1 MPLPRDTLTLFSM
14 SEIFNIVIGTAG
26 HIDHGKSTLV
36 RKLTGIDPDRLPE
49 EKERGLTIDLGFA
62 PFILKDGRRIGII
75 DVPGHEKF
83 VKNMVAGATS
93 LDGVILVIAADD
105 GIMPQTR
112 EHLNILRIL
121 DVKRGM
127 IALTKVDMAEPDMVE
142 LVEDEIRGMVAGTF
156 LENAPIFRVSSLTGA
171 GYEALIDGINKLA
184 VATPPRPTD
193 GIFRMPIQRVFS
205 AKGFGTIATGVPITG
220 KAKLGD
226 TLEILPLGKTSRV
239 RGLQAYK
246 GDVAEIRAG
255 HSSAV
260 NLSDI
265 DHAEVVRGMVMA
277 TPGYLHAADHVN
289 ARFRFLNEDVLKLK
303 NLSAVRLHTGTVEGL
318 GTLNLIEGQDLL
330 PGTDALV
337 QIRLAEPVVVAANDL
352 FVLRLQSPT
361 VVLGGGRILS
371 STLGRPKLNRAKLVE
386 DLKGAEAALGD
397 VRKTVEHLLRRAGS
411 DPVSMDSV
419 SKQALLPLA
428 QTYDLVGGLKQKGV
442 AVDLSDSKRLMH
454 RDGLA
459 EAADEIGRALEEFHK
474 ANPVSVGMDKIA
486 LRTATGLDP
495 EAFEAALALARNSGR
510 ATDERGYWRKAAHA
524 VALTAE
530 QEKLIEAARKL
541 LLADKFATPRVDEM
555 APKLGKTPQAVDKL
569 LKLMMQT
576 GEIVRLKDDIL
587 LHRDA
592 IAEAADVARRLCKE
606 LGEVGPAE
614 FRDAMKTSRKYVI
627 PLLEHLDAIGVTVR
641 HGDKRVLK
649 A

>member
-1 MPLPRDTLTLFSM
+1 MQD
-14 SEIFNIVIGTAG
+14 IFNIVIGTAG

-62 PFILKDGRRIGII
+62 PFTLKDGRRIGLI

-127 IALTKVDMAEPDMVE
+127 VALTKTDIAEPDMVE
-142 LVEDEIRGMVAGTF
+142 LVEDEIRLMLKGTF
-156 LENAPIFRVSSLTGA
+156 LESAPIFRVSSTTGA
-171 GYEALIDGINKLA
+171 GYDALIDGINKLA
-184 VATPPRPTD
+184 VATPPRATE
-193 GIFRMPIQRVFS
+193 GVFRMPIQRVFS
-205 AKGFGTIATGVPITG
+205 AKGFGTIATGVPISG
-220 KAKLGD
+220 KAKIGD
-226 TLEILPLGKTSRV
+226 TLEILPLGKSSRI

-246 GDVAEIRAG
+246 GDVTEIRAG

-265 DHAEVVRGMVMA
+265 DHTEVVRGMVMA

-289 ARFRFLNEDVLKLK
+289 ARFRFLNEEVLKLK
-303 NLSAVRLHTGTVEGL
+303 NGSAVRLHTGTVEGL
-318 GTLNLIEGQDLL
+318 GVLNLVEGQDLL
-330 PGTDALV
+330 PGTEALV
-337 QIRLAEPVVVAANDL
+337 QIRLSEPVAVAANDL

-371 STLGRPKLNRAKLVE
+371 STLGRPKMNRAKLIE

-397 VRKTVEHLLRRAGS
+397 VRKTLEHLIRRAGAV
-411 DPVSMDSV
+411 PVSLDAIA
-419 SKQALLPLA
+419 KQSLLPFA
-428 QTYDLVGGLKQKGV
+428 QAHDFVGGLKQKGLV
-442 AVDLSDSKRLMH
+442 TELPGTKRLLH

-459 EAADEIGRALEEFHK
+459 AAADAIGKSLEEFHK
-474 ANPVSVGMDKIA
+474 TNPVSVGMEKMA

-495 EAFEAALALARNSGR
+495 EAFEAALAFARNSGR
-510 ATDERGYWRKAAHA
+510 AAEDRGFWRKAAHA
-524 VALTAE
+524 VALTGE

-541 LLADKFATPRVDEM
+541 LLADKYATPRVDEM
-555 APKLGKTPQAVDKL
+555 AGKLGKTPQQVDKL

-576 GEIVRLKDDIL
+576 GEIVKLKDDIL

-592 IAEAADVARRLCKE
+592 IADAVSTARKLCTEK
-606 LGEVGPAE
+606 GEVGPSE

-641 HGDKRVLK
+641 QGDKRVLK
-649 A
+649 ASPASP

>member
-1 MPLPRDTLTLFSM
+1 MQD
-14 SEIFNIVIGTAG
+14 IFNIVIGTAG

-36 RKLTGIDPDRLPE
+36 RRLTGIDPDRLPE

-62 PFILKDGRRIGII
+62 PFTLKDGRRIGII

-93 LDGVILVIAADD
+93 LDGVILVVAADD

-127 IALTKVDMAEPDMVE
+127 IALTKVDIAEPDMVE
-142 LVEDEIRGMVAGTF
+142 LVEDEIRQMVRGTF
-156 LENAPIFRVSSLTGA
+156 LENAPIFRVSSHTGA
-171 GYEALIDGINKLA
+171 GYEALVDGINRMA
-184 VATPPRPTD
+184 AATPPRPAE

-205 AKGFGTIATGVPITG
+205 AKGFGTIATGVPISG
-220 KAKLGD
+220 RAKIGD
-226 TLEILPLGKTSRV
+226 TLEVLPLGKSSRV

-246 GDVAEIRAG
+246 GDVTEVRAG

-265 DHAEVVRGMVMA
+265 DHAEVIRGMVLA

-289 ARFRFLNEDVLKLK
+289 ARFRFLNEDVGKLR
-303 NLSAVRLHTGTVEGL
+303 NGAAVRLHTGTVEGL
-318 GTLNLIEGQDLL
+318 GTLNLVEGQDLL
-330 PGTDALV
+330 PGTEAFV
-337 QIRLAEPVVVAANDL
+337 QVRLSEPVVVAPNDL

-371 STLGRPKLNRAKLVE
+371 STLGRPRMNRAKLVE

-397 VRKTVEHLLRRAGS
+397 PRKLFEHLLRRAGT
-411 DPVSMDSV
+411 DAVGVDAL
-419 SKQALLPLA
+419 SKGALVPLV
-428 QTYDLVGGLKQKGV
+428 QGYDMAGGLKQKGV
-442 AVDLSDSKRLMH
+442 AVELPSKKLVH
-454 RDGLA
+454 RDGLTAAA
-459 EAADEIGRALEEFHK
+459 EVIGSALEAFHK
-474 ANPVSVGMDKIA
+474 ANPVSVGMEKSPLRIA
-486 LRTATGLDP
+486 TELDA
-495 EAFEAALALARNSGR
+495 EVFEAALALARNSGR
-510 ATDERGYWRKAAHA
+510 AAEERGLWRKAAHA

-555 APKLGKTPQAVDKL
+555 AGKLGRTPQQVDKL

-576 GEIVRLKDDIL
+576 GEIVKLKDDIL

-592 IAEAADVARRLCKE
+592 IAEAAETARRLCREK
-606 LGEVGPAE
+606 GEVAPSE

-627 PLLEHLDAIGVTVR
+627 PLLEHLDEIGVTAR
-641 HGDKRVLK
+641 QGDKRVLK

>member
-1 MPLPRDTLTLFSM
+1 MQD
-14 SEIFNIVIGTAG
+14 IFNIVIGTAG

-62 PFILKDGRRIGII
+62 PFTLKDGRRIGII

-121 DVKRGM
+121 DAKRGM
-127 IALTKVDMAEPDMVE
+127 IALTKIDIAEPDMVE
-142 LVEDEIRGMVAGTF
+142 LVEDEIRQMVRGTF
-156 LENAPIFRVSSLTGA
+156 LENAPIFRVSSHTGD
-171 GYEALIDGINKLA
+171 GYPALVDGINKMA
-184 VATPPRPTD
+184 TATPPRPTE

-205 AKGFGTIATGVPITG
+205 AKGFGTIATGVPVSG

-226 TLEILPLGKTSRV
+226 TVEVLPLGKTSRI

-246 GDVAEIRAG
+246 GDVSEVRAG

-277 TPGYLHAADHVN
+277 SPGYLHAADHVN
-289 ARFRFLNEDVLKLK
+289 ARFRFLNEDVGKLR
-303 NLSAVRLHTGTVEGL
+303 NGAAVRLHTGTVEGL

-330 PGTDALV
+330 AGSDSLIQV
-337 QIRLAEPVVVAANDL
+337 RLAEPVVVAANDL

-386 DLKGAEAALGD
+386 DLKGAEGALGD
-397 VRKTVEHLLRRAGS
+397 VRKTLEHLLRRAGTA
-411 DPVSMDSV
+411 PVSLDSLA
-419 SKQALLPLA
+419 KQALLPLA
-428 QTYDLVGGLKQKGV
+428 QAYDLVGGLKQKGV
-442 AVDLSDSKRLMH
+442 AVEMPETKRVMH

-459 EAADEIGRALEEFHK
+459 AAADGIGKSLEEFHR
-474 ANPVSVGMDKIA
+474 ANPVSVGMEKIP
-486 LRTATGLDP
+486 LRTATGLEP

-510 ATDERGYWRKAAHA
+510 ATEERGLWRKAAHA

-541 LLADKFATPRVDEM
+541 LLADKYATPRVDEM
-555 APKLGKTPQAVDKL
+555 AGKLGKTPQQVDKL

-576 GEIVRLKDDIL
+576 GEIVKLKDDIL

-592 IAEAADVARRLCKE
+592 IAEAAETARKLCTEK
-606 LGEVGPAE
+606 GEVGPSE

-641 HGDKRVLK
+641 QGDKRVLK
-649 A
+649 G